1 MAKTVLMTQSVQR
14 QGEIWHSTLTSQGF
28 TVIWEANDADL
39 VHVLA
44 QMQAAGLT
52 LPDLL
57 LIDMGMTVTNPYRFC
72 QLAQQDFPGLTI
84 VITVGEERVITNAER
99 RWALRQGAA
108 DLLPGIQQS
117 TLVASVISHLTRIM
131 ELLNALP
138 LQQDALMATLSDL
151 TVHRQEA
158 AAAADPTPTPIPPSS
173 PAQPTHGKYRG
184 TDVLTEDSPNLPK
197 PEDDGQPRRRYRGS
211 SY

>member
-14 QGEIWHSTLTSQGF
+14 QGEIWHSILTSQGF
-28 TVIWEANDADL
+28 TVIWEGNDADL
-39 VHVLA
+39 VHVLG

-52 LPDLL
+52 LPDLI
-57 LIDMGMTVTNPYRFC
+57 LIDMGMAITNPYRFC

-84 VITVGEERVITNAER
+84 VITVGEERAITSAER
-99 RWALRQGAA
+99 RWAIRQGAA

-117 TLVASVISHLTRIM
+117 TLVASVVSHLTRIM

-138 LQQDALMATLSDL
+138 LQQDALMAALSHL
-151 TVHRQEA
+151 TVNRQEA
-158 AAAADPTPTPIPPSS
+158 PADVPTPIPPPPSL
-173 PAQPTHGKYRG
+173 PQPTHGKYRG
-184 TDVLTEDSPNLPK
+184 TDVSTEQPTALPK